1 MDKKMG
7 GMSKRP
13 KARPKTLSVPRPRKR
28 PDLFDDIMRL
38 RGGDDLNE
46 MVPSGSD
53 TNILEREL
61 LRRLDETAVP
71 MKMGGK
77 VKAYKGGGCVMK
89 GRGGSYKG
97 MK

>member
-13 KARPKTLSVPRPRKR
+13 KARPKTFGAPRPRKR